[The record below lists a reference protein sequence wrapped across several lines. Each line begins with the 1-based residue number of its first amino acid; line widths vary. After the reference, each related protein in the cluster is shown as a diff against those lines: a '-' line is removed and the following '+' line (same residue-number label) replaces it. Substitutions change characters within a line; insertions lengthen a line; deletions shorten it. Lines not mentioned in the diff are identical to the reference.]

1 MLRIKDR
8 FVHHFRDVELSDREK
23 TVSRNFSSPKHRGT
37 KDMSISVLEF
47 IKKPPRSPQASVVR
61 LRVEKNW
68 THLLRSLAP
77 FGLNMENP
85 KEYRNSTKPKK

>member
-1 MLRIKDR
+1 MYFLFFFAI
-8 FVHHFRDVELSDREK
+8 ELSDREK
-23 TVSRNFSSPKHRGT
+23 TVSRHFSSSTHRGT

-47 IKKPPRSPQASVVR
+47 VKKPPRSPQASTVR
-61 LRVEKNW
+61 LKVEKNW

-85 KEYRNSTKPKK
+85 KEYRKSMKPNK